1 VEENVVEPAVP
12 DPGDIVGTAVLTGT
26 GRVAGP
32 TCVELASV
40 EVPAE
45 LLAVAN
51 ALKKFGTSPD
61 AMVYVPDVLDV
72 EALRGSLV
80 NTGLV
85 PL

>member
-1 VEENVVEPAVP
+1 MALSELTVP
-12 DPGDIVGTAVLTGT
+12 GTVAADT
-26 GRVAGP
+26 AGP

-45 LLAVAN
+45 LLAVAK

-61 AMVYVPDVLDV
+61 VMVYVPDVLDV

-80 NTGLV
+80 STGLV

>member
-1 VEENVVEPAVP
+1 M
-12 DPGDIVGTAVLTGT
+12 
-26 GRVAGP
+26 
-32 TCVELASV
+32 ELASA

-45 LLAVAN
+45 LVAVAN
-51 ALKKFGTSPD
+51 ALKKFGTSEVV
-61 AMVYVPDVLDV
+61 MVYVPDELDV